1 VRSTKNRRH
10 CYGKSTFVTGYCV
23 IPFNTKDLNTHLDL
37 HRNKVFEYQKD
48 LLLEGLPI
56 TLENFKMKWVGVA
69 QKPRMLMEIFQEH
82 NDQMKQLIGKEF
94 SDSTAQR
101 YRVSFQHTR
110 NFLLWKFG
118 KEVSAILLR
127 LRQSIVQENI
137 VTKN

>member
-1 VRSTKNRRH
+1 
-10 CYGKSTFVTGYCV
+10 
-23 IPFNTKDLNTHLDL
+23 
-37 HRNKVFEYQKD
+37 
-48 LLLEGLPI
+48 LLEGLPI